1 VDPGEGG
8 WDGTPAAL
16 DGRVGCSVVIDQDV
30 VREEFEPTSTPVVT
44 IGDDVFWRDEFTPG
58 AFRARRPLRPLL
70 V

>member
-1 VDPGEGG
+1 
-8 WDGTPAAL
+8 
-16 DGRVGCSVVIDQDV
+16 VIDQDV